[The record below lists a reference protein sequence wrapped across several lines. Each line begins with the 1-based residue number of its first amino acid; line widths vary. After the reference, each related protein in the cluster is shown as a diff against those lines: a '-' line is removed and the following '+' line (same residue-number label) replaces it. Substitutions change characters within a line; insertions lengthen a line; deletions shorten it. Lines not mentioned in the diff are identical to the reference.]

1 MKKIVCLSLIFFLL
15 GILTCSC
22 SLLSKDI
29 NQEPH
34 FNYIL
39 NKDLQKLEKFEK
51 NMVFYQN
58 NISFNLKIREEDGEW
73 EDKNLTTFAGS
84 IIEFKIDIDTKRGY
98 PLSLSLALL
107 LPTTIEDE
115 PIFDYIE
122 NSEYTSKKT
131 FLFEASDKEVL
142 FLWYPV
148 LSSTSITCTF
158 KARIQEVVSEKEI
171 SGLAF
176 GIIDADYFDYENDSV
191 NITSKIPPNP
201 NKPSKPQGSIDGF
214 ISENYTYSSSTIDPY
229 NSDLYY
235 RFDWGDNTFSEWI
248 GPYPS
253 GILVQANKSWKYAG
267 NYFIKVQ
274 AKNEE
279 DFLSDWSDNLIVNIK
294 EKVEITKPVGGLYIG
309 NSKLFNL
316 PLILI
321 IGKINVEVITPGIP
335 QVGLVEFYVNGDL
348 KYIDDIIGD
357 EKFSWLWTDRF
368 FGKFD
373 LKINVYDPFNNSWVL
388 EIRGYKFL

>member
-1 MKKIVCLSLIFFLL
+1 MKKIICLIFILFLL
-15 GILTCSC
+15 GILFCNC
-22 SLLSKDI
+22 IVFSKDI
-29 NQEPH
+29 NKESS
-34 FNYIL
+34 FNFISY
-39 NKDLQKLEKFEK
+39 KDLQGLKKFEN

-73 EDKNLTTFAGS
+73 EDKNLTTYAGS
-84 IIEFKIDIDTKRGY
+84 IIEFKIEIDTKRGY
-98 PLSLSLALL
+98 PLSLSAALI
-107 LPTTIEDE
+107 LPITLEDK

-131 FLFEASDKEVL
+131 FLFEASDEEVL

-148 LSSTSITCTF
+148 LVSTSITCTF
-158 KARIQEVVSEKEI
+158 KARIREVASEKEI

-176 GIIDADYFDYENDSV
+176 GIIDSDYFDYENDSV
-191 NITSKIPPNP
+191 NITSKIPPYP
-201 NKPSKPQGSIDGF
+201 NKPEKPQGNIDGF
-214 ISENYTYSSSTIDPY
+214 VSDNYTYFSSATDPY

-235 RFDWGDNTFSEWI
+235 RFDWGDNTFSKWI
-248 GPYPS
+248 GSYPS
-253 GILVQANKSWKYAG
+253 GISVQTNKSWDYAG
-267 NYFIKVQ
+267 NFFIKVQ

-279 DFLSDWSDNLIVNIK
+279 GFPSDWSDSLIVNIK
-294 EKVEITKPVGGLYIG
+294 EKVEIIKPVRGLYIG

-316 PLILI
+316 PLIFI
-321 IGKINVEVITPGIP
+321 IGKINIEVITPGIP

-348 KYIDDIIGD
+348 KYVDDINED

-373 LKINVYDPFNNSWVL
+373 LKINVYDYYNNSWVL
-388 EIRGYKFL
+388 EISGYKFL